1 MGLLTLL
8 LQKCAAVL
16 NPLRSYLIDF
26 VPTLQSQQPGFTSPN
41 LGKIPMPVQQAPGL
55 MSPGLGVPMQAQ
67 KAPNYTG
74 EPFATAGLTFVN
86 PSTSGVMGPGVPSSR
101 GLF

>member
-1 MGLLTLL
+1 
-8 LQKCAAVL
+8 
-16 NPLRSYLIDF
+16 
-26 VPTLQSQQPGFTSPN
+26 
-41 LGKIPMPVQQAPGL
+41 MPVQQAPGL
-55 MSPGLGVPMQAQ
+55 MSPSLGMMAMQAQ
-67 KAPNYTG
+67 KAPTYTG